1 MELPYREAG
10 TRLYL
15 LRRNLGVSVADLARG
30 LGCTPSLIYSW
41 ECGRELPTAS
51 QLKDLSRV
59 LDVHIEDLLGR
70 PAAV

>member
-15 LRRNLGVSVADLARG
+15 TRRNRGISVADLARG

-41 ECGRELPTAS
+41 ECGRELPSTH
-51 QLKDLSRV
+51 QMRDLARA
-59 LDVHIEDLLGR
+59 LDVPMEDLLGR
-70 PAAV
+70 PAVV

>member
-15 LRRNLGVSVADLARG
+15 VRRNRGVSVADLARG

-41 ECGRELPTAS
+41 ECGRDMPNAT
-51 QLKDLSRV
+51 QLMALAKALSAHV
-59 LDVHIEDLLGR
+59 EELLGKA
-70 PAAV
+70 AAV